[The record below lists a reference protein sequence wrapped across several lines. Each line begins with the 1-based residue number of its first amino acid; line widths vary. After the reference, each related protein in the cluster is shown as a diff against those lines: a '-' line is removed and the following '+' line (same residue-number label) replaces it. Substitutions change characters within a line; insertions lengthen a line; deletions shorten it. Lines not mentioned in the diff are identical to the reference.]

1 MEMSDAFFL
10 IYLSQSFPRAPRPL
24 VGPDL
29 AQTLAP
35 GVSCALSIMLLN
47 RSCFFQ
53 LLLAP
58 GVHFLLTF

>member
-1 MEMSDAFFL
+1 M
-10 IYLSQSFPRAPRPL
+10 

-35 GVSCALSIMLLN
+35 GVSRALSIMLLN

-53 LLLAP
+53 LLLTS
-58 GVHFLLTF
+58 GVQFLLIF